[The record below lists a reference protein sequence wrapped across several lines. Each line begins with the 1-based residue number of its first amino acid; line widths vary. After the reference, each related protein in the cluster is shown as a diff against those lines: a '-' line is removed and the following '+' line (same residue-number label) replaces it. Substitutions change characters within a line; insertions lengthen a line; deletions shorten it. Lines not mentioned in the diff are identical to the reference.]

1 MTSNKTQITSID
13 IFVLAKELNR
23 ELNSARIDKI
33 YQISERILKIRVHI
47 PTKGSKDLII
57 APNYLCITGYGRTS
71 PEQPSSFAMQ
81 LRKHLS
87 GGIILNIQQHN
98 FDRILEFEIENK
110 DSKFIFIAEFFSDG
124 NIILCD
130 RNGKIIGL
138 LEWQK
143 WKDRKLGV
151 GQTYQYPPEGEN
163 PLLMDYTKFKE
174 ILKAD
179 KKLIASLASD
189 AGITKLYAEELCLL
203 SGSDKEKKSINLTE
217 NEIEILFNHFKKL
230 MEKIKNEKPDPA
242 IILDKKNFARGK
254 IFVPNQKLI
263 VSDSGENNN
272 PADVVPFDLEIY
284 KDSRKRKFDSFNDA
298 IDDYFSSA
306 EFDKFGEEDEKKF
319 SAKLEKLKKIE
330 LQQSEN
336 IRELDKKADEF
347 KLIGDFIY
355 QNISTIEE
363 IAGLV
368 RKERE
373 SGKNWDE
380 IRKNLISLKIS
391 RIVIK
396 DIKEREGLVVLEY

>member
-1 MTSNKTQITSID
+1 MISKKIQLTSID
-13 IFVLAKELNR
+13 LFFLAKELNR

-33 YQISERILKIRVHI
+33 YQISERILRIKIHI

-57 APNYLCITGYGRTS
+57 APNYLCITRYGRTS

-87 GGIILNIQQHN
+87 GGIIRNIQQHN

-110 DSKFIFIAEFFSDG
+110 DSKFIFIAEFFSNG

-130 RNGKIIGL
+130 ENRRTIGL

-151 GQTYQYPPEGEN
+151 GQIYQYPPEGEN

-174 ILKAD
+174 ILKCGREALPLGHVSERSSATSD
-179 KKLIASLASD
+179 KKLIASLVSD
-189 AGITKLYAEELCLL
+189 AGVTKLYAEELCLL
-203 SGSDKEKKSINLTE
+203 SDVDKEKKSINLKE

-230 MEKIKNEKPDPA
+230 MEKIKNEKSDPA
-242 IILDKKNFARGK
+242 IILD
-254 IFVPNQKLI
+254 
-263 VSDSGENNN
+263 ENNN
-272 PADVVPFDLEIY
+272 PVDVVPFDLGIY
-284 KDSRKRKFDSFNDA
+284 RNSREKKFDSFNDA
-298 IDDYFSSA
+298 IDEYSSSA
-306 EFDKFGEEDEKKF
+306 EFDKFREEAEKKF

-330 LQQSEN
+330 LQQSKN
-336 IRELDKKADEF
+336 IKELGEKADEF
-347 KLIGDFIY
+347 RKIGDFIY

-363 IAGLV
+363 IAGLI

-373 SGKNWDE
+373 SGKGWDE
-380 IRKNLISLKIS
+380 IKKNLISSRIS
-391 RIVIK
+391 GIVIK
-396 DIKEREGLVVLEY
+396 DIKEKEGLVVLED

>member
-242 IILDKKNFARGK
+242 IILDG
-254 IFVPNQKLI
+254 
-263 VSDSGENNN
+263 NNN

-298 IDDYFSSA
+298 IDEYFSSA
-306 EFDKFGEEDEKKF
+306 EFDKFREEDEKKS

-391 RIVIK
+391 GIVIK
-396 DIKEREGLVVLEY
+396 DIKEKGGLVILEY

>member
-57 APNYLCITGYGRTS
+57 APNYLCITGYSRTS

-203 SGSDKEKKSINLTE
+203 SGSDKEKKSINLKE
-217 NEIEILFNHFKKL
+217 NEIEILFNHFKEL

-242 IILDKKNFARGK
+242 IILD
-254 IFVPNQKLI
+254 
-263 VSDSGENNN
+263 ENNN
-272 PADVVPFDLEIY
+272 PVDVVPFDLEIY
-284 KDSRKRKFDSFNDA
+284 KDSRKKKFDSFNDA

-306 EFDKFGEEDEKKF
+306 EFDKFREEDEKKF
-319 SAKLEKLKKIE
+319 SAKLEKLKKIG

-363 IAGLV
+363 IVGLV

-380 IRKNLISLKIS
+380 IKKNRISLKIS
-391 RIVIK
+391 GIVIK
-396 DIKEREGLVVLEY
+396 DIKEKEGLVVLED